1 MSQQMINKIR
11 QGVNRY
17 SEFDGMKDTRNDR
30 QVRHDTR
37 VTIKLA
43 IFTKKKG
50 KLLVLNTGIG
60 LG

>member
-17 SEFDGMKDTRNDR
+17 SELNGIKDTRNDR

-37 VTIKLA
+37 VNDQA
-43 IFTKKKG
+43 SNFTEKKSD
-50 KLLVLNTGIG
+50 LLVLNTE
-60 LG
+60 